1 MQREGGI
8 DLPFPAITALPAMTA
23 LQLTALVAH
32 SIR

>member
-8 DLPFPAITALPAMTA
+8 DLAITALPAMTA